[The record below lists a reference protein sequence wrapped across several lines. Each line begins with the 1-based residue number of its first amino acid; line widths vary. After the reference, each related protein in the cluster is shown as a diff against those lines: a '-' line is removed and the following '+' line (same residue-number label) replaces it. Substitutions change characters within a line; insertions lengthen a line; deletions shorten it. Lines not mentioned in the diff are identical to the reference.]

1 MRRTN
6 SLTQQRTIL
15 TSKTA
20 IKLPEKSPSI
30 DHSRRISRNNLSE
43 VKRESNRDSNRESN
57 RESFSESNNE
67 TSIESSKDLLLRLEK
82 LESSTVMNENI
93 IKKLDEIGEKINDS
107 ILGSR
112 ELVNSLVVEHRDIK
126 SILNEMQT
134 SMNIITSHTPT
145 RDLEI
150 QTEIRDILEAIKEAI
165 LEVSNKNQKVI
176 DSVNSLNET
185 FSSCFNIPI
194 HRMDQISES
203 HEQFILEIKKL
214 YNTYTETHKLSES
227 NTKYLGDI
235 QEQLRDLITIIKTLN
250 DYNIGKSSD
259 SLELTKLKV
268 LQQSQFYKFSKII
281 FMYQEFVSK
290 MYTSDN
296 NKELNDLSNII
307 SDFTNNFSI
316 DGEEVNENI
325 EESGYTPLK
334 FD

>member
-6 SLTQQRTIL
+6 SLTQQRTVL
-15 TSKTA
+15 TSKSVN
-20 IKLPEKSPSI
+20 KLPEKSPSI
-30 DHSRRISRNNLSE
+30 DHNRRLSRNILPE
-43 VKRESNRDSNRESN
+43 VKRESNRESN
-57 RESFSESNNE
+57 RESLSESNNE
-67 TSIESSKDLLLRLEK
+67 TSFESSKELLYRLEK

-93 IKKLDEIGEKINDS
+93 IKKLDEIGDKINDS

-112 ELVNSLVVEHRDIK
+112 ELVNSLVIEHRDIK
-126 SILNEMQT
+126 SILNNMQT
-134 SMNIITSHTPT
+134 SINIITNHTPT

-150 QTEIRDILEAIKEAI
+150 QIEIRDILESIKDAV

-235 QEQLRDLITIIKTLN
+235 QEQLHDLITIIKTLN
-250 DYNIGKSSD
+250 EYNINKYVDTS
-259 SLELTKLKV
+259 ELTKLKV

-290 MYTSDN
+290 MYTNDN
-296 NKELNDLSNII
+296 NKELNELSNII
-307 SDFTNNFSI
+307 TDFTNNFSI
-316 DGEEVNENI
+316 DETVD
-325 EESGYTPLK
+325 YTPLK

>member
-15 TSKTA
+15 TSKPA
-20 IKLPEKSPSI
+20 LKLPEKSI
-30 DHSRRISRNNLSE
+30 DHNSRRISRNNTLE
-43 VKRESNRDSNRESN
+43 VSREANMDAGSKEDNKK
-57 RESFSESNNE
+57 E
-67 TSIESSKDLLLRLEK
+67 TFTEETTSKDLLLRLEK
-82 LESSTVMNENI
+82 LESSTLMNENL
-93 IKKLDEIGEKINDS
+93 IKKLDEIGDKLNDS
-107 ILGSR
+107 IIGSR
-112 ELVNSLVVEHRDIK
+112 ELVNSLVLEHRDIK
-126 SILNEMQT
+126 TILSEIQT
-134 SMNIITSHTPT
+134 NMNIIASHTPT

-150 QTEIRDILEAIKEAI
+150 QVEIRDILEIMKQAI
-165 LEVSNKNQKVI
+165 LELSNKNQKVI
-176 DSVNSLNET
+176 DSVSSLNET

-235 QEQLRDLITIIKTLN
+235 QEQLHDLITIIKTLN
-250 DYNIGKSSD
+250 EYNISKSSD
-259 SLELTKLKV
+259 SIELTKLKV

-290 MYTSDN
+290 MYNNDN
-296 NKELNDLSNII
+296 NRELNDLSNII

-316 DGEEVNENI
+316 NEIPRDEEILNVED
-325 EESGYTPLK
+325 YTPLK